1 MVRRALAIAA
11 AAQYLRIAVRL
22 ASMAVVVRLLTP
34 TEVGVAVIGT
44 AIMTI
49 ALGLR
54 EFASSEFLIQRH
66 EIGRDDIRT
75 SFTLVFTTTA
85 LMTVATFVL
94 APWVG
99 GLYGE
104 EKLASFLR
112 ITAVAG
118 LIEAVSLPILECC
131 GATWRSAPSR
141 ASKPRAQQSPPW
153 RPLGSRSLASAT

>member
-1 MVRRALAIAA
+1 MVRRALAVSA
-11 AAQYLRIAVRL
+11 AAQYLRIAIRL
-22 ASMAVVVRLLTP
+22 ASMALVVRLLTP

-75 SFTLVFTTTA
+75 SFTLVFVMTA
-85 LMTVATFVL
+85 LMTATIFVV
-94 APWVG
+94 APWIG

-104 EKLASFLR
+104 EQLASFLR

-118 LIEAVSLPILECC
+118 LIEAVSLPILAVLRRDMAF
-131 GATWRSAPSR
+131 GTV
-141 ASKPRAQQSPPW
+141 ASIQT
-153 RPLGSRSLASAT
+153 ASATVTAVATAWLAFAGFS